1 MNKEYYLFLDETK
14 PNAHGDY
21 FALGGYA
28 ILKEDYENILVP
40 KLQKIKT
47 DLMPDPNL
55 PLHLYDMR
63 KNIKGFE
70 FLSDMNVRNSLFDR
84 IKQLIKDLPINI
96 FVASINK
103 KKYSNMYHDK
113 INDVYDITLQTI
125 LENFVH
131 FLNENNATGSFFVES
146 RNSIEN
152 KYLQVCYYRLLTGG
166 TLYIDSNTIMDKL
179 SILSFP
185 LKSDN
190 NLGVQLADFIPVS
203 FIRHMVGSK
212 DYCGLYKIFE
222 DKIYQG
228 YNHNMGDRFGFKK
241 LLE

>member
-113 INDVYDITLQTI
+113 INNVYDITLQTI

-131 FLNENNATGSFFVES
+131 FLIENNATGSFFVES

>member
-131 FLNENNATGSFFVES
+131 FLIENNATGSFFVES

-166 TLYIDSNTIMDKL
+166 TLYIDSNT
-179 SILSFP
+179 
-185 LKSDN
+185 
-190 NLGVQLADFIPVS
+190 GTT
-203 FIRHMVGSK
+203 H
-212 DYCGLYKIFE
+212 
-222 DKIYQG
+222 
-228 YNHNMGDRFGFKK
+228 KK
-241 LLE
+241 

>member
-103 KKYSNMYHDK
+103 KKYSNMYHD
-113 INDVYDITLQTI
+113 
-125 LENFVH
+125 
-131 FLNENNATGSFFVES
+131 
-146 RNSIEN
+146 
-152 KYLQVCYYRLLTGG
+152 
-166 TLYIDSNTIMDKL
+166 
-179 SILSFP
+179 
-185 LKSDN
+185 
-190 NLGVQLADFIPVS
+190 
-203 FIRHMVGSK
+203 
-212 DYCGLYKIFE
+212 
-222 DKIYQG
+222 
-228 YNHNMGDRFGFKK
+228 
-241 LLE
+241 